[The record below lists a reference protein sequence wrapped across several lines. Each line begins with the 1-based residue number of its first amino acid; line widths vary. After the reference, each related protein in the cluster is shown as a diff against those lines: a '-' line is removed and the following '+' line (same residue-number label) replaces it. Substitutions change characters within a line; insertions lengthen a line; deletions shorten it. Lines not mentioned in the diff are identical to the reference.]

1 MDKMIDD
8 IDIEKLQTP
17 ASIEAMYFFLIAMF
31 LFSFAL
37 VPFFGQ
43 GDFINN
49 IVGAISIVVAL
60 ISFIYTYKL
69 YGWKSIEGKS
79 WAILFFAMLIVL
91 ISNLSSSFGYY
102 TIYFVLRFISIP
114 ILTIGLLLKVWHTG
128 LSLDL
133 SQKTTTAILFTG
145 WTLLTVVSSLL
156 PSLEGGFDYLANPYP
171 IFAFAEIFALLLAV
185 LLIQT
190 IKTRGWYFVALGL
203 LFISMG
209 DIFHPLASTYG
220 MMYPGSPIRLFWY
233 IGMILAGYGAFH
245 QRKEHLKLLEKM

>member
-1 MDKMIDD
+1 MIDE

-37 VPFFGQ
+37 VPFFGH
-43 GDFINN
+43 GEFINN

-60 ISFIYTYKL
+60 FSFFYTYKL
-69 YGWKSIEGKS
+69 YGWKSVEGKA
-79 WAILFFAMLIVL
+79 WAILFLAMLIVL
-91 ISNLSSSFGYY
+91 ISNLSSSFGYSK
-102 TIYFVLRFISIP
+102 IYFILRFISIP
-114 ILTIGLLLKVWHTG
+114 ILTFGLFFKLWYTG
-128 LSLDL
+128 PTFDL
-133 SQKTTTAILFTG
+133 SQKTTAAILFTG
-145 WTLLTVVSSLL
+145 WTLLTLVSSLI
-156 PSLEGGFDYLANPYP
+156 PALEGGFDYLANPYP
-171 IFAFAEIFALLLAV
+171 FFAFAEIFALLLAV

-190 IKTRGWYFVALGL
+190 IKTRGWYFVAVGL

-233 IGMILAGYGAFH
+233 IGMVLAGYGAFH
-245 QRKEHLKLLEKM
+245 QRKEHLKLLENM